1 VTGSSPVGGS
11 EGTMNND
18 FKIKFYHLFPN
29 GSRPEFVQSPVTRE
43 WMDNT
48 SLGYSYR
55 CLPMT
60 YANRHGWAVR
70 APEDISV
77 IWGGDDDAKSMQIL
91 SGRHYPAGGVLTD
104 NGTGNGIVTFHI
116 NAIPR
121 TSPDWNLWIMPAP
134 NLVVPGASPLS
145 AIIETD
151 WMFTSPTMNW
161 KITKINEVVT
171 FKKGDP
177 VFFFVP
183 VNKTYLEKFE
193 IEHLSIQDDP
203 ELQKHYNEHL
213 AWRAETEAS
222 GKGVFGKMYMRG
234 QYPDGS
240 TPTCPHNHITK
251 INLNESKSNLE
262 IADE

>member
-1 VTGSSPVGGS
+1 MS
-11 EGTMNND
+11 NN
-18 FKIKFYHLFPN
+18 FKIKFYHIFQN
-29 GSRPEFVQSPVTRE
+29 GQRTEFVQSPVTRE

-48 SLGYSYR
+48 TLGYSYR

-60 YANRHGWAVR
+60 YANRHGWAVC

-77 IWGGDDDAKSMQIL
+77 IWSGDSSPDSLQIL
-91 SGRHYPAGGVLTD
+91 SGRDYPNGPVFAD

-134 NLVVPGASPLS
+134 NLVIPGASPLS
-145 AIIETD
+145 AIIESD

-161 KITKINEVVT
+161 KITKVNEVVT

-203 ELQKHYNEHL
+203 ELEKHYKEHL
-213 AWRAETEAS
+213 DWRAETEAS
-222 GKGVFGKMYMRG
+222 GQGVFGKMYMRG

-251 INLNESKSNLE
+251 INLNESKSNSQTLQE
-262 IADE
+262 